1 MRQILRVIV
10 ALCAVAALSG
20 GGTVAFADH
29 GSGGSSG
36 SGSGD
41 EHGGQGHQAGDDN
54 GGQNAGD
61 ANARHDAGD
70 DRRAKPQPGDD
81 RGVDNGSGKAAD
93 NRTADV
99 YTLADPQHGNPE
111 GVAFDKRSGFFFV
124 SATGDGSIYRGRLGD
139 TATPV
144 PVFIPGAA
152 GQSATGLK
160 VAHGKLYAA
169 GASTG
174 TIKVYDVDGGALL
187 ATFDT
192 KGGDSS
198 PTFVN
203 DLDVTKRGDIY
214 ATDSKR
220 PAIYHLTAEEIAAGT
235 PAPKPIDPADVIS
248 TSPEIPF
255 NAAPAAFNLNG
266 IVIGDDRGDDAGRH
280 HGDRHRRHGDRRADK
295 LIVVDS
301 DTGQLFTVK
310 VGRDGN
316 AARKIREIAVAGGP
330 FKGGDGLLID
340 RGRLLVVQ
348 GSNPDDGFPNGVV
361 DFIDVRRGGRDGRL
375 ADQRTDSSFQ
385 GPSTI
390 ARARDR
396 YLVVNPDFATSTP
409 PFTVTALPR

>member
-1 MRQILRVIV
+1 VRRILRVIV
-10 ALCAVAALSG
+10 ALFAVAALTG
-20 GGTVAFADH
+20 GGTAAFADH
-29 GSGGSSG
+29 GSGGSSS
-36 SGSGD
+36 SGSGE
-41 EHGGQGHQAGDDN
+41 EHGGQRQAGDD
-54 GGQNAGD
+54 
-61 ANARHDAGD
+61 NARHDAGD
-70 DRRAKPQPGDD
+70 DRGAKPEAGDD
-81 RGVDNGSGKAAD
+81 HGDKARPGEVGDKRA
-93 NRTADV
+93 ADV
-99 YTLADPQHGNPE
+99 YTLAEPQHGNPE

-139 TATPV
+139 AATPV

-160 VAHGKLYAA
+160 VQHGRLYAA
-169 GASTG
+169 GAATG
-174 TIKVYDVDGGALL
+174 TIKVYDVDTGALL

-192 KGGDSS
+192 KVGDSS

-203 DLDVTKRGDIY
+203 DLDVTRRGDVY

-235 PAPKPIDPADVIS
+235 PAPKPIDPTDVIS

-255 NAAPAAFNLNG
+255 NASPAAFNLNG
-266 IVIGDDRGDDAGRH
+266 IVVDDDRGDDQGRH
-280 HGDRHRRHGDRRADK
+280 RGDRHGHQGDRRADK

-301 DTGQLFTVK
+301 DTGQLFRVK
-310 VGRDGN
+310 VGQDGN
-316 AARKIREIAVAGGP
+316 AARRIGEVQVKNHGR
-330 FKGGDGLLID
+330 FTGGDGLLID
-340 RGRLLVVQ
+340 RGDLLVVQ
-348 GSNPDDGFPNGVV
+348 GSNPADGFPNGVV
-361 DFIDVRRGGRDGRL
+361 NFLGVRDDGRKARL
-375 ADQRTDSSFQ
+375 EDQRADDSFQ

>member
-1 MRQILRVIV
+1 VRQILRVIV
-10 ALCAVAALSG
+10 ALFAVAALTG
-20 GGTVAFADH
+20 GGAAAFADH

-36 SGSGD
+36 SGSAE
-41 EHGGQGHQAGDDN
+41 EHSGHHDGGDDN
-54 GGQNAGD
+54 AG
-61 ANARHDAGD
+61 HDAGD
-70 DRRAKPQPGDD
+70 DDGAKQQAGDD
-81 RGVDNGSGKAAD
+81 RKDHDRGPGKDDHGHD

-99 YTLADPQHGNPE
+99 YTLAEPQHGNPE
-111 GVAFDKRSGFFFV
+111 GVAFDKGSGFFFV

-160 VAHGKLYAA
+160 VQHGKLYVA
-169 GASTG
+169 GAATG
-174 TIKVYDVDGGALL
+174 TIKVYDVDSGALL

-192 KGGDSS
+192 KGADSS

-203 DLDVTKRGDIY
+203 DLDVTRRGDVY

-220 PAIYHLTAEEIAAGT
+220 PAIYHLTAQEIAAGT
-235 PAPKPIDPADVIS
+235 PAPKPIDSADVIS
-248 TSPEIPF
+248 TSPDIPF
-255 NAAPAAFNLNG
+255 NASPTAFNLNG
-266 IVIGDDRGDDAGRH
+266 IVVDDDRGEDRGRH
-280 HGDRHRRHGDRRADK
+280 HGDRHGRRGDRRADK
-295 LIVVDS
+295 LIVVDT
-301 DTGQLFTVK
+301 DTGQLFRVK

-316 AARKIREIAVAGGP
+316 AARGIREVQVKNHGP
-330 FKGGDGLLID
+330 VTGGDGLLID
-340 RGRLLVVQ
+340 RGDLLVVQ
-348 GSNPDDGFPNGVV
+348 GSNPVDGFPNGVV
-361 DFIDVRRGGRDGRL
+361 NFLGLRNDARKARL
-375 ADQRTDSSFQ
+375 EDQRTDDSFQ

>member
-10 ALCAVAALSG
+10 ALSAMAALSG
-20 GGTVAFADH
+20 GGAVAFADH
-29 GSGGSSG
+29 GSGGSSA
-36 SGSGD
+36 SGNGEEHSG
-41 EHGGQGHQAGDDN
+41 QQQQPGDDN
-54 GGQNAGD
+54 GAQNTD
-61 ANARHDAGD
+61 DDNARHDAGD
-70 DRRAKPQPGDD
+70 DRGAKPQPGDD
-81 RGVDNGSGKAAD
+81 DGPGKVDD
-93 NRTADV
+93 NRAADV
-99 YTLADPQHGNPE
+99 YTLAEPQHGNPE

-139 TATPV
+139 TATPA

-174 TIKVYDVDGGALL
+174 TIRVYDVDSGALL

-198 PTFVN
+198 LTFVN
-203 DLDVTKRGDIY
+203 DLDVTKRGDVY

-220 PAIYHLTAEEIAAGT
+220 PAVYHLTAEEIAAGT

-255 NAAPAAFNLNG
+255 NASPAAFNLNG
-266 IVIGDDRGDDAGRH
+266 IVVDDGRGDDAGRH
-280 HGDRHRRHGDRRADK
+280 RGDRHRRHGDRRGDK

-310 VGRDGN
+310 VGRHGN
-316 AARKIREIAVAGGP
+316 AARKIRELTVEGGP
-330 FKGGDGLLID
+330 FTGGDGLLID

-348 GSNPDDGFPNGVV
+348 GSNPGDGFPNGVV
-361 DFIDVRRGGRDGRL
+361 DFIDLRHGGRDGRL
-375 ADQRTDSSFQ
+375 ADQRTDASFQ

-396 YLVVNPDFATSTP
+396 YLVVNPDFATATP

>member
-1 MRQILRVIV
+1 VRQILRMTV
-10 ALCAVAALSG
+10 ALFAVAALTG
-20 GGTVAFADH
+20 GGAMAFADR
-29 GSGGSSG
+29 GPGGSSANEKH
-36 SGSGD
+36 SG
-41 EHGGQGHQAGDDN
+41 H
-54 GGQNAGD
+54 
-61 ANARHDAGD
+61 HDAG
-70 DRRAKPQPGDD
+70 AN
-81 RGVDNGSGKAAD
+81 NG
-93 NRTADV
+93 TADV
-99 YTLADPQHGNPE
+99 YTLAEPQHGNPE

-144 PVFIPGAA
+144 PVFIPGAP

-169 GASTG
+169 GAATG
-174 TIKVYDVDGGALL
+174 TIKVYDVDSGTLL

-192 KGGDSS
+192 KGANGS

-203 DLDVTKRGDIY
+203 DLDVTKRGDVY

-220 PAIYHLTAEEIAAGT
+220 PAIYHLTAEEVAAGT

-255 NAAPAAFNLNG
+255 NASPTAFNLNG
-266 IVIGDDRGDDAGRH
+266 IVVDDDRGDDEGRH
-280 HGDRHRRHGDRRADK
+280 RGGGRGRQHGGDRRADK
-295 LIVVDS
+295 LIVVDT
-301 DTGQLFTVK
+301 DTGQLFRVN
-310 VGRDGN
+310 VGKAGN
-316 AARKIREIAVAGGP
+316 AARKIREITVKNHGP
-330 FKGGDGLLID
+330 FKGGDGLLLD

-361 DFIDVRRGGRDGRL
+361 NFIKLRHGGRDGEL
-375 ADQRTDSSFQ
+375 ADQRTDDSFQ

>member
-1 MRQILRVIV
+1 MRQILRVMV

-41 EHGGQGHQAGDDN
+41 EHGGQGPQAGDDN

-61 ANARHDAGD
+61 DNARHDAGD
-70 DRRAKPQPGDD
+70 DRGAKPQPGDD
-81 RGVDNGSGKAAD
+81 RGVDNGPGKAAD

-266 IVIGDDRGDDAGRH
+266 IVVGDDRGDDAGRH

-316 AARKIREIAVAGGP
+316 AARKIRELAVAGGP

-361 DFIDVRRGGRDGRL
+361 DFIDVRHGGRDGRL

>member
-1 MRQILRVIV
+1 M
-10 ALCAVAALSG
+10 
-20 GGTVAFADH
+20 
-29 GSGGSSG
+29 
-36 SGSGD
+36 
-41 EHGGQGHQAGDDN
+41 
-54 GGQNAGD
+54 
-61 ANARHDAGD
+61 
-70 DRRAKPQPGDD
+70 
-81 RGVDNGSGKAAD
+81 
-93 NRTADV
+93 
-99 YTLADPQHGNPE
+99 
-111 GVAFDKRSGFFFV
+111 AFDKRSGFFFV
-124 SATGDGSIYRGRLGD
+124 SATGDGSIYRGKLGD

-160 VAHGKLYAA
+160 VQRGKLYAA

-174 TIKVYDVDGGALL
+174 TIKVYDVDSGTLL

-198 PTFVN
+198 PTFIN
-203 DLDVTKRGDIY
+203 DLDVTKRGDVY

-235 PAPKPIDPADVIS
+235 PAPKPIDPDDVIS

-266 IVIGDDRGDDAGRH
+266 IVVDNDRGDDEGRH
-280 HGDRHRRHGDRRADK
+280 HGDRHRHHGDRRRDE

-301 DTGQLFTVK
+301 DTGQLFRVK
-310 VGRDGN
+310 VGKHGN
-316 AARKIREIAVAGGP
+316 DARKIRELKVKGGP

-340 RGRLLVVQ
+340 RGRLIVVQ
-348 GSNPDDGFPNGVV
+348 GSADGFPNGVV
-361 DFIDVRRGGRDGRL
+361 DFIELRHDGRNGRL
-375 ADQRTDSSFQ
+375 DDQRTDASFQ

-396 YLVVNPDFATSTP
+396 YLVVNPGLRDQHAAVHGDRAGALATPRSSIRAPSPGATP
-409 PFTVTALPR
+409 SRRWSPASSPRVEDAGIVSGGLRLKDHDQLPEHDDSRRRRQ

>member
-1 MRQILRVIV
+1 MRQILRMIV
-10 ALCAVAALSG
+10 AICAVAALTG
-20 GGTVAFADH
+20 GGAVAFADH
-29 GSGGSSG
+29 GPGGSSG
-36 SGSGD
+36 SGGGD
-41 EHGGQGHQAGDDN
+41 GGHKEHGGH
-54 GGQNAGD
+54 
-61 ANARHDAGD
+61 HDAGD
-70 DRRAKPQPGDD
+70 HNVA
-81 RGVDNGSGKAAD
+81 
-93 NRTADV
+93 ADV
-99 YTLADPQHGNPE
+99 YTLAEPQHGNPE

-124 SATGDGSIYRGRLGD
+124 SATGDGTIYRGRLGD

-160 VAHGKLYAA
+160 VQRGKLYAA
-169 GASTG
+169 GAATG
-174 TIKVYDVDGGALL
+174 TIKVYDVDAGTLL

-203 DLDVTKRGDIY
+203 DLDVTQRGDVY

-255 NAAPAAFNLNG
+255 NASPSAFNLNG
-266 IVIGDDRGDDAGRH
+266 IVVDDDRGDDQGRQS
-280 HGDRHRRHGDRRADK
+280 GDRHRHQGDRRADK
-295 LIVVDS
+295 LVVVDT
-301 DTGQLFTVK
+301 DTGQLFRVK
-310 VGRDGN
+310 VGKDGN
-316 AARKIREIAVAGGP
+316 AARRIREVAVKNHGP
-330 FKGGDGLLID
+330 FTGGDGLLID
-340 RGRLLVVQ
+340 RGDLLVVQ
-348 GSNPDDGFPNGVV
+348 GSNPADGFPNGVV
-361 DFIDVRRGGRDGRL
+361 NFLGLRNDGRKARL
-375 ADQRTDSSFQ
+375 EDQRTDDSFQ

>member
-10 ALCAVAALSG
+10 AIFAVAALTG
-20 GGTVAFADH
+20 GGTAAFADH

-36 SGSGD
+36 SGE
-41 EHGGQGHQAGDDN
+41 EHGAQHQAGDD
-54 GGQNAGD
+54 
-61 ANARHDAGD
+61 NARHDAGD
-70 DRRAKPQPGDD
+70 DRGAKPEAGDD
-81 RGVDNGSGKAAD
+81 HGDSAGPGKVDD

-99 YTLADPQHGNPE
+99 YTLAEPQHGNPE

-124 SATGDGSIYRGRLGD
+124 SATGDGSIYRGKLGD

-144 PVFIPGAA
+144 PVFIPGAT

-160 VAHGKLYAA
+160 VQHGKLYAA
-169 GASTG
+169 GAGTG
-174 TIKVYDVDGGALL
+174 TIKVYDVDSGALL

-203 DLDVTKRGDIY
+203 DLDVTKRGDVY

-266 IVIGDDRGDDAGRH
+266 IVVDGDRGDDQGRH
-280 HGDRHRRHGDRRADK
+280 RGDRHGHHGDRRADK

-301 DTGQLFTVK
+301 DTGQLFGVK
-310 VGRDGN
+310 VGKDGN
-316 AARKIREIAVAGGP
+316 AARKIREVQVDGGP
-330 FKGGDGLLID
+330 FTGGDGLLID
-340 RGRLLVVQ
+340 RGQLLVVQ

-361 DFIDVRRGGRDGRL
+361 DFIDLRHGGRSGEL
-375 ADQRTDSSFQ
+375 ADQRTDDSFQ

>member
-1 MRQILRVIV
+1 VRQILRVIV
-10 ALCAVAALSG
+10 AMCAVAALAG

-29 GSGGSSG
+29 GPGGSSG
-36 SGSGD
+36 SGEEQSGHHD
-41 EHGGQGHQAGDDN
+41 GGDD
-54 GGQNAGD
+54 
-61 ANARHDAGD
+61 NARHDAGD
-70 DRRAKPQPGDD
+70 DRKHDNQGPGKDD
-81 RGVDNGSGKAAD
+81 HGQD
-93 NRTADV
+93 NRVADV
-99 YTLADPQHGNPE
+99 YTLAEPQHGNPE

-124 SATGDGSIYRGRLGD
+124 SATGDGSIYRGKLGD

-160 VAHGKLYAA
+160 VQRGKLYAA
-169 GASTG
+169 GAATG
-174 TIKVYDVDGGALL
+174 TIKVYDVNSGALL

-203 DLDVTKRGDIY
+203 DLDVTKRGDVY

-220 PAIYHLTAEEIAAGT
+220 PVIYHLTAEEIAAGT
-235 PAPKPIDPADVIS
+235 PAPKPIAPTDVIS

-255 NAAPAAFNLNG
+255 NASPTAFNLNG
-266 IVIGDDRGDDAGRH
+266 IVVNNDRGEDQGRH
-280 HGDRHRRHGDRRADK
+280 RGDRHRHNRDRRADK

-301 DTGQLFTVK
+301 DSGRLFTVK
-310 VGRDGN
+310 VDRDGN
-316 AARKIREIAVAGGP
+316 AARKIRELQVDGGP
-330 FKGGDGLLID
+330 FAGGDGLLID

-348 GSNPDDGFPNGVV
+348 GSNPGDGFPNGVV
-361 DFIDVRRGGRDGRL
+361 DFIDLRHGGRSGDL
-375 ADQRTDSSFQ
+375 DDQRTDASFQ

>member
-1 MRQILRVIV
+1 MRQILRAIV
-10 ALCAVAALSG
+10 AVLAVAALAG
-20 GGTVAFADH
+20 GGTVAFADG
-29 GSGGSSG
+29 GSGSGSSG
-36 SGSGD
+36 SSSGE
-41 EHGGQGHQAGDDN
+41 EHGGHHDAGDDHGDHQGDDQAGDDN
-54 GGQNAGD
+54 GAK
-61 ANARHDAGD
+61 HEAGD
-70 DRRAKPQPGDD
+70 DREDNQGPGKDNNDEDAQP
-81 RGVDNGSGKAAD
+81 
-93 NRTADV
+93 ADV
-99 YTLADPQHGNPE
+99 YTLAEPQHGNPE

-124 SATGDGSIYRGRLGD
+124 SATGDGSIYRGKLGD

-144 PVFIPGAA
+144 AVFIPGAA

-160 VAHGKLYAA
+160 VQHGKLYAA

-174 TIKVYDVDGGALL
+174 TIKVYDVDSGTLL

-203 DLDVTKRGDIY
+203 DLDVTKRGDVY

-235 PAPKPIDPADVIS
+235 PAPKPIDPDDVIS

-255 NAAPAAFNLNG
+255 NAAPTAFNLNG
-266 IVIGDDRGDDAGRH
+266 IVVDDDRGDDEGH
-280 HGDRHRRHGDRRADK
+280 HGGKGGHRGHHADRRGDE

-301 DTGQLFTVK
+301 DTGQLFRVK
-310 VGRDGN
+310 VGKGGN
-316 AARKIREIAVAGGP
+316 DARKIRELNVTGGP

-340 RGRLLVVQ
+340 RGRLIVVQ
-348 GSNPDDGFPNGVV
+348 GSTDEFANGVV
-361 DFIDVRRGGRDGRL
+361 NFIKLRHGGRKGQL
-375 ADQRTDSSFQ
+375 EDQRTDASFQ

-396 YLVVNPDFATSTP
+396 YLVVNPDFATNTP
-409 PFTVTALPR
+409 PFTVTALAR

>member
-1 MRQILRVIV
+1 LRVIV
-10 ALCAVAALSG
+10 ALLAVAALTG

-29 GSGGSSG
+29 GPGGSSG
-36 SGSGD
+36 SGE
-41 EHGGQGHQAGDDN
+41 EHGQHEAGDDDGNHAGDDN
-54 GGQNAGD
+54 ARHEAGD
-61 ANARHDAGD
+61 HPGAKHEAGD
-70 DRRAKPQPGDD
+70 DRDD
-81 RGVDNGSGKAAD
+81 D
-93 NRTADV
+93 RTADV
-99 YTLADPQHGNPE
+99 YTLAEPQHGNPE

-124 SATGDGSIYRGRLGD
+124 SATGDGSIYRGKLGD

-160 VAHGKLYAA
+160 VQRGKLYVA
-169 GASTG
+169 GAATG
-174 TIKVYDVDGGALL
+174 TIKVYDVDSGALL

-203 DLDVTKRGDIY
+203 DLDVTRRGDVY

-220 PAIYHLTAEEIAAGT
+220 SAIYHLTAEEIAAGT
-235 PAPKPIDPADVIS
+235 PAPKPIAPADVIS

-255 NAAPAAFNLNG
+255 NASPTAFNLNG
-266 IVIGDDRGDDAGRH
+266 IVVDDDRGDDQGRH
-280 HGDRHRRHGDRRADK
+280 HGERHGHHGERHGHHGDRRADK
-295 LIVVDS
+295 LIVVDT
-301 DTGQLFTVK
+301 DTGQLFRVK
-310 VGRDGN
+310 VGKDGN
-316 AARKIREIAVAGGP
+316 AARRIREIQVKNHGP
-330 FKGGDGLLID
+330 FTGGDGLLID
-340 RGRLLVVQ
+340 RGDLLVVQ
-348 GSNPDDGFPNGVV
+348 GSNPADGFPNGVV
-361 DFIDVRRGGRDGRL
+361 NFLGLRNNERKARL
-375 ADQRTDSSFQ
+375 EDQRTDDSFQ

>member
-1 MRQILRVIV
+1 VRQILRMTV
-10 ALCAVAALSG
+10 ALFAVAALTG
-20 GGTVAFADH
+20 GGAMAFADR
-29 GSGGSSG
+29 GPGGSSANEKH
-36 SGSGD
+36 SG
-41 EHGGQGHQAGDDN
+41 H
-54 GGQNAGD
+54 
-61 ANARHDAGD
+61 HDAGAND
-70 DRRAKPQPGDD
+70 A
-81 RGVDNGSGKAAD
+81 
-93 NRTADV
+93 TADV
-99 YTLADPQHGNPE
+99 YTLAEPQHGNPE

-144 PVFIPGAA
+144 PVFIPGAP

-169 GASTG
+169 GAATG
-174 TIKVYDVDGGALL
+174 TIKVYDVDSGTLL

-192 KGGDSS
+192 KGANGS

-203 DLDVTKRGDIY
+203 DLDVTKRGDVY

-220 PAIYHLTAEEIAAGT
+220 PAIYHLTAEEVAAGT

-255 NAAPAAFNLNG
+255 NASPTAFNLNG
-266 IVIGDDRGDDAGRH
+266 IVVDDDRGDDEGRH
-280 HGDRHRRHGDRRADK
+280 RGGGRGRQHGGDRRGDK
-295 LIVVDS
+295 LIVVDT
-301 DTGQLFTVK
+301 DTGQLFRVN
-310 VGRDGN
+310 VGKAGN
-316 AARKIREIAVAGGP
+316 AARKIWEITVKNHGP
-330 FKGGDGLLID
+330 FKGGDGLLLD

-361 DFIDVRRGGRDGRL
+361 NFIKLRHGGRDGEL
-375 ADQRTDSSFQ
+375 ADQRTDDSFQ

>member
-1 MRQILRVIV
+1 MRHILRVMA
-10 ALCAVAALSG
+10 ALFAVAALTG
-20 GGTVAFADH
+20 GGAVAFADH
-29 GSGGSSG
+29 GPGG
-36 SGSGD
+36 SGSGGGD
-41 EHGGQGHQAGDDN
+41 GGGLKEHGAH
-54 GGQNAGD
+54 
-61 ANARHDAGD
+61 HDAGD
-70 DRRAKPQPGDD
+70 D
-81 RGVDNGSGKAAD
+81 NAAA
-93 NRTADV
+93 ADV
-99 YTLADPQHGNPE
+99 YTLAEPQHGNPE

-169 GASTG
+169 GAATG
-174 TIKVYDVDGGALL
+174 TIKVYDVDSGALL

-203 DLDVTKRGDIY
+203 DLDVTKRGDVY

-220 PAIYHLTAEEIAAGT
+220 QAIYHLTAEEIAAGT
-235 PAPKPIDPADVIS
+235 PAPKPIDPADVIV

-255 NAAPAAFNLNG
+255 NAAPTAFNLNG
-266 IVIGDDRGDDAGRH
+266 IVVVDDRGHDQGRH
-280 HGDRHRRHGDRRADK
+280 HGDRHRHHGDRRRDR
-295 LIVVDS
+295 LIVVNS
-301 DTGQLFTVK
+301 DTGQLFRVE
-310 VGRDGN
+310 VGKGGN
-316 AARKIREIAVAGGP
+316 AARKIRELTVKGGP

-340 RGRLLVVQ
+340 RGQLLVVQ
-348 GSNPDDGFPNGVV
+348 GSNPAAGFPNGVV
-361 DFIDVRRGGRDGRL
+361 NFIDLRHGGRNGRL
-375 ADQRTDSSFQ
+375 EDQRTDDSFQ

-396 YLVVNPDFATSTP
+396 YLVVNADFATNTP